1 MAIAI
6 FELIR
11 HSTLIADDAQTY
23 MIANIVFVLMVDTR
37 ALSMIRQPISET
49 SKNNEDEYK
58 MVRYEFLEVL
68 RTMERNW

>member
-1 MAIAI
+1 MQKASALVVPSIILHEKIMAIAI

-37 ALSMIRQPISET
+37 ALSMIRRPIST
-49 SKNNEDEYK
+49 SKNNEDE
-58 MVRYEFLEVL
+58 
-68 RTMERNW
+68 